1 MHGFLRNPLATVA
14 TLAVV
19 GLGGLT
25 VTARPAAALS
35 NDGRNALGV
44 IVGLG
49 ATALILDG
57 LTRDDRPR
65 GQRPA
70 PPPPRMRDP
79 GPGWGGPGW
88 RDAERRG
95 PDRWDR
101 HPEPGPRWQQGPRRP
116 GRDRW

>member
-14 TLAVV
+14 TLAIV

-25 VTARPAAALS
+25 AGARPAAALS

-57 LTRDDRPR
+57 LTRNDRPR
-65 GQRPA
+65 REP
-70 PPPPRMRDP
+70 PPPPRFQNH
-79 GPGWGGPGW
+79 GPDRGW
-88 RDAERRG
+88 RDADRRGPGGWDRGPGRDRGPTWQRGPGRPG
-95 PDRWDR
+95 PDRW
-101 HPEPGPRWQQGPRRP
+101 
-116 GRDRW
+116 